1 MNRRERRYGRM
12 YLLPLLLALT
22 GLALLVLEW
31 VLRMEGFGGFEE
43 LDLILR
49 HNILSLL
56 YPVVLMFLFMFR
68 IPPKTAR
75 IFSIV
80 SLGLSLVQFILVI
93 VCMNKAPTG
102 FMLWIPGHM
111 FLAHVEA
118 LQVVR
123 SAQNVLLTCADAC
136 FVLCNLSAVFTCLL
150 YAYVKTRSDCRNAE
164 FDRKYAYLAQG
175 LEGKPGRKQKK
186 QALSLEQ
193 EATRIAPV
201 PQELLEE
208 AEAEH

>member
-31 VLRMEGFGGFEE
+31 ALRLEGFGGFEE
-43 LDLILR
+43 LDLSIR
-49 HNILSLL
+49 HNIFSLL
-56 YPVVLMFLFMFR
+56 YPAVLMFLFIFR

-80 SLGLSLVQFILVI
+80 SLGLSLFQFII
-93 VCMNKAPTG
+93 VLYCKENAPKE

-111 FLAHVEA
+111 FLSHVQA
-118 LQVVR
+118 LQIIR
-123 SAQNVLLTCADAC
+123 NAQNVLLACSDAC
-136 FVLCNLSAVFTCLL
+136 FILCNLSAVFTCLI
-150 YAYVKTRSDCRNAE
+150 YAYVKTRSESRNAE
-164 FDRKYAYLAQG
+164 FDRKYAYLAHG
-175 LEGKPGRKQKK
+175 SEKKSKRKQKK
-186 QALSLEQ
+186 QAVSAQL

-201 PQELLEE
+201 PTELLKDM
-208 AEAEH
+208 EAEH